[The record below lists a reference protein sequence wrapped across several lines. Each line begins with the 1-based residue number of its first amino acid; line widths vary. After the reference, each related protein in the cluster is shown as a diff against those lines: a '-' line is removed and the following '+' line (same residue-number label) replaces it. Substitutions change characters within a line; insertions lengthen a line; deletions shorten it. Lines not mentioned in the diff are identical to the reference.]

1 MTARIYRPARTA
13 MQSGEARTRDWV
25 LEYVP
30 ASPRGIDPLMGW
42 TSSADMESQI
52 HMYFPTKEAA
62 LAYAEA
68 KGITAIV
75 QDPKERRHILRPNG
89 YGENY
94 ASNRRGTWTH

>member
-52 HMYFPTKEAA
+52 HMHFPTKEAA

-75 QDPKERRHILRPNG
+75 QDPKERKHILRPNG

-94 ASNRRGTWTH
+94 APNRRGTWTH